1 MPLSLKKKFF
11 PLIFLDRKLYSMMRE
26 KVVWGNVNEKKNSNR
41 SALFIF
47 WFFPIVLLPFTW
59 VNAVVQGA
67 EILGLIQGSGFVVS
81 RNFPALIVFY
91 LVISVGLLLPKS
103 LINHYNWQLLYF
115 SCLLVF
121 TSMFSLLPRLI
132 IGPNGLSESGLK
144 DSAYSSM
151 YFLTI
156 KPWFYLVIA
165 SFILATFFYFWTE
178 IRIKSER
185 SVSIKNNY

>member
-1 MPLSLKKKFF
+1 MRRKAV
-11 PLIFLDRKLYSMMRE
+11 IDRLY
-26 KVVWGNVNEKKNSNR
+26 
-41 SALFIF
+41 LFF

-81 RNFPALIVFY
+81 RNFPALTVFY

-115 SCLLVF
+115 SCLLIF
-121 TSMFSLLPRLI
+121 TSMFSLLPRMI

-144 DSAYSSM
+144 DSAYPSM

-156 KPWFYLVIA
+156 KPCFYLVIV
-165 SFILATFFYFWTE
+165 SFILATFFYFWSE

-185 SVSIKNNY
+185 SVSIKNNR

>member
-1 MPLSLKKKFF
+1 MRRKTVIDRLYFF
-11 PLIFLDRKLYSMMRE
+11 
-26 KVVWGNVNEKKNSNR
+26 
-41 SALFIF
+41 F

>member
-26 KVVWGNVNEKKNSNR
+26 KVVWGNVNEKKSSNR

-47 WFFPIVLLPFTW
+47 LVFSYRFATFYMGKCCCTRCGDIRPDPRKRI
-59 VNAVVQGA
+59 
-67 EILGLIQGSGFVVS
+67 VVS

-144 DSAYSSM
+144 DLAYSSM

>member
-1 MPLSLKKKFF
+1 
-11 PLIFLDRKLYSMMRE
+11 MMRE
-26 KVVWGNVNEKKNSNR
+26 KVVWGNVNEKKSSNR

-47 WFFPIVLLPFTW
+47 LVFSYRFATFYMGKCCC
-59 VNAVVQGA
+59 VQGA
-67 EILGLIQGSGFVVS
+67 EILGLIQGSGLVVS
-81 RNFPALIVFY
+81 RNFPALTVFY

>member
-1 MPLSLKKKFF
+1 
-11 PLIFLDRKLYSMMRE
+11 
-26 KVVWGNVNEKKNSNR
+26 
-41 SALFIF
+41 
-47 WFFPIVLLPFTW
+47 
-59 VNAVVQGA
+59 
-67 EILGLIQGSGFVVS
+67 
-81 RNFPALIVFY
+81 
-91 LVISVGLLLPKS
+91 LLPKS

-144 DSAYSSM
+144 DLAYSSM

>member
-1 MPLSLKKKFF
+1 MNVLFF
-11 PLIFLDRKLYSMMRE
+11 L
-26 KVVWGNVNEKKNSNR
+26 
-41 SALFIF
+41 
-47 WFFPIVLLPFTW
+47 
-59 VNAVVQGA
+59 
-67 EILGLIQGSGFVVS
+67 
-81 RNFPALIVFY
+81 
-91 LVISVGLLLPKS
+91 
-103 LINHYNWQLLYF
+103 
-115 SCLLVF
+115 
-121 TSMFSLLPRLI
+121 SLLPRLI

-185 SVSIKNNY
+185 SVSIKITLVSLLKIEYDYIWITNFYHKGENE

>member
-1 MPLSLKKKFF
+1 
-11 PLIFLDRKLYSMMRE
+11 MMRE
-26 KVVWGNVNEKKNSNR
+26 KVVWGTLMRRKAVIDR
-41 SALFIF
+41 LYLFF

-144 DSAYSSM
+144 DLAYSSM

-185 SVSIKNNY
+185 SVSIKITIDGGSSVKNI